1 MEKQYHLRSIKHNR
15 TSDYLSVSASLY
27 LEHRRIGSL
36 RTCPDT
42 EAFLIDFE
50 LPTDRIVFE
59 IFLVDWWGRHDRT
72 AHFGLIEKTI
82 KSATPSYDPPM
93 TVKLRCWIKSLVEPV
108 EGTRMVPNAA
118 VALNFA

>member
-36 RTCPDT
+36 KTCPDT
-42 EAFLIDFE
+42 EAFIIDFE

-59 IFLVDWWGRHDRT
+59 NFLVDWWSRNDRT

-82 KSATPSYDPPM
+82 KSATPSYGPPM

-108 EGTRMVPNAA
+108 GGASMAHNAA
-118 VALNFA
+118 VDLTFA